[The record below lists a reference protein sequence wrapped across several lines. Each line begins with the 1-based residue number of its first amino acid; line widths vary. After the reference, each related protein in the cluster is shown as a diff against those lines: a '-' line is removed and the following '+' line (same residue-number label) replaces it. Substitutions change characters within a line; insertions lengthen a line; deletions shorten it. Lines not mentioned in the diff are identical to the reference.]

1 MKRHSRLGK
10 LALYFSV
17 AAFLLQRAL
26 VVKGLRVD
34 AANLF
39 GRRSDAP
46 AAASVESEQVSWAT
60 VVGPSFGPWWH
71 HRLREL
77 VEDQEQ
83 ERELSRQP
91 GVLGTAPEETA
102 LQGDSQ
108 HFYFSDLT
116 PPLPFVESS

>member
-17 AAFLLQRAL
+17 AAFLLQKAP
-26 VVKGLRVD
+26 VVKGLQVD
-34 AANLF
+34 TANLF
-39 GRRSDAP
+39 GRSATLHT
-46 AAASVESEQVSWAT
+46 ASEPVSWAT

-77 VEDQEQ
+77 IEDQAQ
-83 ERELSRQP
+83 QHELSRQP
-91 GVLGTAPEETA
+91 SVLGTAPEETA
-102 LQGDSQ
+102 LQGDNQ
-108 HFYFSDLT
+108 HFDFSDLT

>member
-1 MKRHSRLGK
+1 MKCHSRLGK

-17 AAFLLQRAL
+17 AAFLLQKAP

-39 GRRSDAP
+39 GRRSDA
-46 AAASVESEQVSWAT
+46 AAPASVEREPVSWAT

-71 HRLREL
+71 YRLREL
-77 VEDQEQ
+77 IEDQEQ
-83 ERELSRQP
+83 ERELSRRP
-91 GVLGTAPEETA
+91 SVLGTAPEETA

-108 HFYFSDLT
+108 HFDFSDLT